1 MKNNNRYDHQNYI
14 DSSAQCF
21 YVTLPY
27 FGKHSEKLKSDLSVL
42 FCKYFKDISFNFILV
57 NSFKIDSFFSF
68 KDRLP
73 KGMRSSLIYKYSC
86 VRCTSEYIG
95 STTRILTT
103 RVAEHAG
110 RSHRTDRILAN
121 PPHSN
126 IRDHAE
132 TCGSPIVLDNF
143 NIIDS
148 CNNSN
153 DLRILESLYIHKER
167 PSLNNMQSAHPLYIV
182 SK

>member
-1 MKNNNRYDHQNYI
+1 ML
-14 DSSAQCF
+14 
-21 YVTLPY
+21 TLL
-27 FGKHSEKLKSDLSVL
+27 KLTH
-42 FCKYFKDISFNFILV
+42 
-57 NSFKIDSFFSF
+57 FFSF
-68 KDRLP
+68 KDYLP
-73 KGMRSSLIYKYSC
+73 KGMRSSLIYKYNC
-86 VRCTSEYIG
+86 VRCTSEYIIG

-121 PPHSN
+121 PPHSS

-132 TCGSPIVLDNF
+132 TCGSPIVLDKF

-153 DLRILESLYIHKER
+153 DLRILESYTKNA
-167 PSLNNMQSAHPLYIV
+167 PPLTTCKVPTHCI
-182 SK
+182 